1 MNERVYLFTRR
12 ETKVLFNFAFLS
24 YFPYFF
30 AFQKI
35 NGGVGFGVGGI
46 LAFFW
51 QASTIEEFLLF
62 LLA

>member
-46 LAFFW
+46 LAFF
-51 QASTIEEFLLF
+51 
-62 LLA
+62 